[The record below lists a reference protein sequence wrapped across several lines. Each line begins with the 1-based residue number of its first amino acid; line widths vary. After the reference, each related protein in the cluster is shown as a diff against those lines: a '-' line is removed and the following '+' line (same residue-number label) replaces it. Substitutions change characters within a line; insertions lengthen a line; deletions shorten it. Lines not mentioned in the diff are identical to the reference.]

1 MECYVRKSMDGDTI
15 SGFLSLDIIFL
26 LRTWCAWFVGDRGH
40 VYIYRQNNSLSFL
53 NSGNYGGLFVEDVPT
68 DTGTSRNG

>member
-1 MECYVRKSMDGDTI
+1 MDGDTI

-40 VYIYRQNNSLSFL
+40 VYIYR
-53 NSGNYGGLFVEDVPT
+53 
-68 DTGTSRNG
+68 